1 MEEIPVIVT
10 ERLVLRPFKMS
21 DASEVRRLAGE
32 REIAANTLLIPHP
45 YLEGM
50 AEDWISTHADRC
62 KRGEGLVWAI
72 TEKIEGNLLGTIGL
86 NLEPEHL
93 KGELGYWIGK
103 KFWSRRYATEA
114 GEAVVAFAFDRLK
127 LNRIHARH
135 LKRNPASGRVMQKL
149 GMQYEG
155 CLRQDVIKWGS
166 FEDMHLYGILESD
179 YRS

>member
-10 ERLVLRPFKMS
+10 ERLILRPLKRS

-32 REIAANTLLIPHP
+32 RDIAANTLLIPHP

-62 KRGEGLVWAI
+62 KRGEGLAWAI
-72 TEKIEGNLLGTIGL
+72 TTKIDGKLLGVIGL

-103 KFWSRRYATEA
+103 QFWSRQYATEA
-114 GEAVVAFAFDRLK
+114 GKAVIALAFNRLE
-127 LNRIHARH
+127 LNRVHARH
-135 LKRNPASGRVMQKL
+135 LNRNPASGRVMQKL

-155 CLRQDVIKWGS
+155 CLRQDVKKWGR
-166 FEDMHLYGILESD
+166 FEDMQLYGILKSD
-179 YRS
+179 YRP